1 MFQLFQ
7 SIFGPSPPEQGRYP
21 RQLVEAAIERA
32 LDATDPRLRFLS
44 GYQKKLRP
52 AVIHAID
59 QVMSL
64 VDGLPPPVE
73 VSRAVFWAD
82 SRLPAIFVSADHLQ
96 QVVSADRA
104 LADFLARPG
113 GLAAERVVALL
124 LMQKEER
131 NVLGTEIQG
140 EMVMREV
147 PQVTVSFTGH
157 RLLDPTAAEE
167 ETRRL
172 LKRRA
177 FDHLLALALGRI
189 ASAHAERVELE
200 QQRTL
205 LRHKLAT
212 LESGRWSFE
221 PAGAGDTT
229 NVAAIEAQLGE
240 IAGQL
245 RELGAD
251 AGTLRLHLDILIE
264 VLGRAQE
271 QLWSKRISLIVD
283 RMGIKRKRATSTAAE
298 IVLDEL
304 HSASGRTAIMLP
316 VSIPPGELRPRSDIF
331 AEAQRYLGL

>member
-7 SIFGPSPPEQGRYP
+7 SIFGPSPAERGRYP
-21 RQLVEAAIERA
+21 QRLIEAAIERA
-32 LDATDPRLRFLS
+32 LDGTDPRLRALS

-59 QVMSL
+59 QVVSL

-73 VSRAVFWAD
+73 VSRAVFRAD
-82 SRLPAIFVSADHLQ
+82 SRLPAVFVSADHLQ
-96 QVVSADRA
+96 QVVSA
-104 LADFLARPG
+104 LADFLAGPG
-113 GLAAERVVALL
+113 GPTAERVVALL
-124 LMQKEER
+124 LMEKEER
-131 NVLGTEIQG
+131 NVLGMELQG

-147 PQVTVSFTGH
+147 SQVTASFTGH

-189 ASAHAERVELE
+189 AAARVERVEME
-200 QQRTL
+200 RQRTL
-205 LRHKLAT
+205 LRHKLAA

-221 PAGAGDTT
+221 PAGAGDT
-229 NVAAIEAQLGE
+229 NVAAIETRLNEIESELGS
-240 IAGQL
+240 
-245 RELGAD
+245 LGAD

-283 RMGIKRKRATSTAAE
+283 RMGIKRELATDTAPE

-316 VSIPPGELRPRSDIF
+316 VSIPPGELRPRTDLL